1 MHPFCV
7 AGEQKS
13 QILPE
18 MKMTDLCTLNPHEI
32 LSIAGEDEFSLTQAL
47 KITNSIYKKRIN
59 DLDAIPGIPRR
70 MADRLKL
77 SCRPGIFPPLSAEKS
92 SDGSVKYLFRDE
104 EGLYF
109 ETVWMP
115 GEKRSTICVS
125 VQSGCRMGCCF
136 CETGKYGFH
145 GNLSVRSIINQVLGL
160 PGSEGLTHVVFMGMG
175 EPLDNLD
182 NVLKACEIIT
192 AEWGLALGSG
202 RVTVSTVGITT
213 AVETFLLKTQCNL
226 TLSLHSP
233 FSYERKKLIPAEN
246 KYPFTTIIGILRDFP
261 IRKKRRLSVAY
272 VMMEGVND
280 SDAHL
285 DELKSLLGGSGI
297 RVNLLPYHKG
307 SNDAFKPSPRGTML
321 RFKHELVISGISA
334 SIRES
339 RGADIS
345 AACGLLA
352 SGADDIVFS

>member
-1 MHPFCV
+1 
-7 AGEQKS
+7 
-13 QILPE
+13 
-18 MKMTDLCTLNPHEI
+18 MKITDLCTLSPHEI
-32 LSIAGEDEFSLTQAL
+32 LRIAGEDQFSLTQAL
-47 KITNSIYKKRIN
+47 KITNSVYKKRIN
-59 DLDAIPGIPRR
+59 DLDEIPGIPRKL
-70 MADRLKL
+70 ADKLKEN
-77 SCRPGIFPPLSAEKS
+77 CRPGIFYPLSSEKS
-92 SDGSVKYLFRDE
+92 SDRSVKYLFRDDD
-104 EGLYF
+104 GLYF

-115 GEKRSTICVS
+115 GDKRNTVCVS
-125 VQSGCRMGCCF
+125 VQSGCRMGCSF

-145 GNLSVRSIINQVLGL
+145 GNLSVRSIISQVLGL
-160 PGSEGLTHVVFMGMG
+160 PESERVTHIVFMGMG

-192 AEWGLALGSG
+192 AEWGLALGSAK
-202 RVTVSTVGITT
+202 VTVSTVGITP
-213 AVETFLLKTQCNL
+213 AIETFLLKTQCNL

-233 FSYERKKLIPAEN
+233 FSNERKKLIPVEN
-246 KYPFTTIIGILRDFP
+246 RYPFASVIDLLRNFP
-261 IRKKRRLSVAY
+261 VKKKRRLSIAY

-285 DELKSLLGGSGI
+285 AELKSLLAGSGI
-297 RVNLLPYHKG
+297 RVNLLPYHRG
-307 SNDAFKPSPRGTML
+307 SNDVFQPSPRGTML

>member
-1 MHPFCV
+1 
-7 AGEQKS
+7 
-13 QILPE
+13 
-18 MKMTDLCTLNPHEI
+18 MKMTNLCTLNPEEI
-32 LSIAGEDEFSLTQAL
+32 LDIAGRDEFSLVQTL

-59 DLDAIPGIPRR
+59 DLDSIPGIPRR
-70 MADRLKL
+70 LAGRLKL
-77 SCRPGIFPPLSAEKS
+77 SCCAGIFPPVSAEKS
-92 SDGSVKYLFRDE
+92 TDGSVKYLFRDD

-115 GEKRSTICVS
+115 GGKRNTVCVS
-125 VQSGCRMGCCF
+125 VQSGCRMGCIF

-145 GNLSVRSIINQVLGL
+145 GNLSVRSIINQVLAL
-160 PGSEGLTHVVFMGMG
+160 PEAERLTHVVFMGMG

-182 NVLKACEIIT
+182 NVLKACDIIT
-192 AEWGLALGSG
+192 AEWGLALGSSK
-202 RVTVSTVGITT
+202 VTVSTVGITP
-213 AVETFLLKTQCNL
+213 AVKTFLERTQCNL
-226 TLSLHSP
+226 TLSLHTP
-233 FSYERKKLIPAEN
+233 FSNERGKIIPAEN
-246 KYPFTTIIGILRDFP
+246 RFPFSEIIGLLRVFP
-261 IRKKRRLSVAY
+261 LKKKRRLSVAY

-280 SDAHL
+280 SDYHL
-285 DELKSLLGGSGI
+285 AELKSLLGGSGI

-307 SNDAFKPSPRGTML
+307 TVDVFKPSPRGTML

-352 SGADDIVFS
+352 SGTK